1 MMMSSVALIRGA
13 SRGSGCAM
21 ASGTATMEGTRQR
34 DSAQVSH
41 MICMV
46 KSSESHDMH
55 DKVMWNVVKQV
66 DMYEE

>member
-1 MMMSSVALIRGA
+1 
-13 SRGSGCAM
+13 M